1 VSQRIQLTVAQ
12 AVVRF
17 LARQYSERDGVEQRL
32 IAGCFG
38 IFGHGNVAG
47 LGQALMQ
54 AEVEGDPDSLRYFQ
68 CRNEQA
74 MVHTAVGFSRMRSRL
89 QTLACTTSVGPG
101 ATNLVTGAA
110 LATIN
115 RIPVLLLPGDVFATR
130 ASGTVLQQLESP
142 HGLDI
147 SVNETLRPVSV
158 FFDRVWRPE
167 QLPSVLLGAMRALTD
182 PVNTGAVT
190 IALPQDVQAEAWDW
204 PVELFDVRVWHVARP
219 LPEAAVLRQTVA
231 AIRASQRPL
240 IVAGGG
246 VSYSEATQ
254 ALREFAED
262 TGIPVA
268 ETQAGKGS
276 LAWDHPQSVGAIG
289 ATGSTAANTLA
300 AGADLVVGVGTRWSD
315 FTTASMSAFADPDV
329 RFVNINVAALDGHKL
344 CGLSVV
350 ADAREALE
358 ALTTQLAGW
367 RADPAH
373 TRLASD
379 LAGAWDGAVAA
390 AYDLGGDPDA
400 VPSQSQVI
408 GAVNDLSCAR
418 DVVVC
423 AAGSMPG
430 DLHKM
435 WRTRDTKGYHV
446 EYGYS
451 CMGYEIAGG
460 LGVKLADPSREVIV
474 MVGDG
479 SYLMMA
485 QELVTA
491 VQEGIRLVVVLV
503 QNHGFASIG
512 ALSETVGA
520 PRFGTDYRYR
530 GQSGR
535 LDGDILPVDLA
546 ANAASLGAQVLRAH
560 TLGEFRHCLGQALAS
575 TRTTVVHVECDLAT
589 GSPPSRS
596 WWDVP
601 VAQVSSQP
609 VTRAA
614 RSAYEQEK
622 TQQRGH
628 LSPFLENPFNLSP
641 PTEAPFNESRHEQ

>member
-1 VSQRIQLTVAQ
+1 MTERIQLTVAQ
-12 AVVRF
+12 AVVKF
-17 LARQYSERDGVEQRL
+17 LARQYSERDGVRQRL
-32 IAGCFG
+32 IEGCFG
-38 IFGHGNVAG
+38 IFGHGNIAG

-54 AEVEGDPDSLRYFQ
+54 LEVEAGRSGDGGRDGDGDRSALRYFQ

-74 MVHTAVGFSRMRSRL
+74 MVHTAVGFSRMRNRL

-142 HGLDI
+142 RGHDI
-147 SVNETLRPVSV
+147 SVNDTLRPVSV

-182 PVNTGAVT
+182 QVNTGAVT

-204 PVELFDVRVWHVARP
+204 PVELFDARVWHIARP
-219 LPEAAVLRQTVA
+219 LPGPSLVEQAVA
-231 AIRASQRPL
+231 AIRASKRPL

-246 VSYSEATQ
+246 VAYSEATEV
-254 ALREFAED
+254 LREFAEA

-276 LAWDHPQSVGAIG
+276 LAWDHPQAVGAIG
-289 ATGSTAANTLA
+289 ATGTTAANKLA
-300 AGADLVVGVGTRWSD
+300 AGSDLVIGVGTRWSD
-315 FTTASMSAFADPDV
+315 FTTASMSAFADPAV
-329 RFVNINVAALDGHKL
+329 RFVNINVADLDGLKL
-344 CGLSVV
+344 SGLFVV
-350 ADAREALE
+350 ADARESLQ

-367 RADPAH
+367 RAEPAY
-373 TRLASD
+373 TGRASD
-379 LAGAWDGAVAA
+379 LAADWDVEVAVA
-390 AYDLGGDPDA
+390 YDVGGDLSA
-400 VPSQSQVI
+400 VPRQSQVI
-408 GAVNDLSCAR
+408 GTVNDLSGPR

-435 WRTRDTKGYHV
+435 WRTSDPKGYQV

-460 LGVKLADPSREVIV
+460 LGVKMASPDREVIV

-491 VQEGIRLVVVLV
+491 VQEGVKLVVVIV

-512 ALSETVGA
+512 GLSETVGA
-520 PRFGTDYRYR
+520 SQFGTQYRYR

-535 LDGDILPVDLA
+535 LDGDILPIDLA
-546 ANAASLGAQVLRAH
+546 ANAASLGAQVLRAD
-560 TLGEFRHCLGQALAS
+560 TLGSFRQCLAEALAA
-575 TRTTVVHVECDLAT
+575 TWTTVVHVECDLAT
-589 GSPPSRS
+589 GSPSSKS

-601 VAQVSSQP
+601 VAEVSSQP

-614 RSAYEQEK
+614 RSAYQQAK
-622 TQQRGH
+622 TSQRSH
-628 LSPFLENPFNLSP
+628 LRPF
-641 PTEAPFNESRHEQ
+641 A

>member
-1 VSQRIQLTVAQ
+1 VSERVQLTVAQ

-17 LARQYSERDGVEQRL
+17 LAQQYSERDGVHRRL
-32 IAGCFG
+32 VEGCFG
-38 IFGHGNVAG
+38 IFGHGNIAG
-47 LGQALMQ
+47 LGQALMEMERA
-54 AEVEGDPDSLRYFQ
+54 AEDEVGQLRYFQ

-74 MVHTAVGFSRMRSRL
+74 MVHTAVGFSRMRNRL

-110 LATIN
+110 LATVN

-142 HGLDI
+142 RGHDV
-147 SVNETLRPVSV
+147 SVNDTLRPVSV

-204 PVELFDVRVWHVARP
+204 PVELFEARVWHVGRP
-219 LPEAAVLRQTVA
+219 PPETAVLDQAVA
-231 AIRASQRPL
+231 AIRASKRPL
-240 IVAGGG
+240 VVAGGG
-246 VSYSEATQ
+246 VGHSEATD
-254 ALREFAED
+254 ALRLFAES

-289 ATGSTAANTLA
+289 ATGTTAANTLA
-300 AGADLVVGVGTRWSD
+300 AEADLVVGIGTRWSD
-315 FTTASMSAFADPDV
+315 FTTASMSAFANPAV
-329 RFVNINVAALDGHKL
+329 RFVNINIAELDGHKL

-350 ADAREALE
+350 ADARDALQ

-367 RADPAH
+367 RADAVY
-373 TRLASD
+373 TRRASELA
-379 LAGAWDGAVAA
+379 AAWDAAVAA
-390 AYDLGGDPDA
+390 AYDLEGDPDA
-400 VPSQSQVI
+400 VPRQSQVI

-435 WRTRDTKGYHV
+435 WRTRDVMGYQV

-460 LGVKLADPSREVIV
+460 LGVKLADPGREVIV

-491 VQEGIRLVVVLV
+491 VQEGVRLVVVLV

-520 PRFGTDYRYR
+520 PRFGTNYRYR

-535 LDGDILPVDLA
+535 LDGDVLPVDLA
-546 ANAASLGAQVLRAH
+546 ANAASLGAQVLRAG
-560 TLGEFRHCLGQALAS
+560 TLGEFRQCLCQALAS

-601 VAQVSSQP
+601 VAEVSSQP

-614 RSAYEQEK
+614 RSAYVQEK
-622 TQQRGH
+622 TSQRGH
-628 LSPFLENPFNLSP
+628 LSPFNDSLP
-641 PTEAPFNESRHEQ
+641 PTESRYER